1 MRKIIKIYKLNKK
14 SKNFFC
20 FFKDVKPCYTQSM
33 RIIVSNSARG
43 ATDGVLKHLSKN
55 LSASAHNIV
64 IAPDRFTASVERNII
79 ASLHIEGSFGIDVMS
94 FTRLANKIIGK
105 DIKKCLTPEGSVM
118 LIGKVITDLQDEL
131 QYYGRV
137 AMAEGFAHELYA
149 ALTAIRNSGITSQ
162 KLLEREAD
170 MSPALRAKT
179 HDIAL
184 IYDGYLKALEEK
196 HSDSSTRL
204 YALAKYIEDNPS
216 CIADTN
222 FYCMDIYDFS
232 QPEYEIL
239 TQIARNALS
248 FTVGITSGY
257 DNENKRIYPNYIL
270 KKLKSLTPDKVEI
283 EKHDEYLCP
292 PIDAISKKLFA
303 YVDTSADFRA
313 KNDGKVKLRVAKDR
327 NDEVLSLAM
336 DIEKAVRAGGRY
348 KDFEVFV
355 SDLDEYEG
363 EITAI
368 FKRYD
373 IPFFIDKK
381 ALLLEQTKSR
391 YILSALACVRS
402 GFRLRE
408 VLDFVKNPLFC
419 SKVQGGEESVFL
431 FENYCLKYNIM
442 QSRFFKEFTLKDEKK
457 LQKRYF
463 MIDKT
468 DDKTVVCKNAEE
480 NTIPE
485 QVRQTLVSTLSKLKE
500 KDSISG
506 YVASAKALLDDID
519 KEWQQHV
526 EKLSAISEYYL
537 KCAEQ
542 VDDKLLAVLNE
553 IDDVLCY
560 DTDIIGF
567 ESVFKAMLKTLKIA
581 LVPTFLDCVFIGDKD
596 SSFSGDGNIYILG
609 ANNGKFPNVGT
620 GGTVITQKDE
630 TLLSTLG
637 VEIYPCQ
644 RQKALTSMYDVCELM
659 KKPKGKLVV
668 SYAQMGGG
676 GALRPSTVIF
686 ELQNMLCENGAPLD
700 IERVCFDD
708 FRGRQDDDIA
718 LMFATK
724 KACRHEVL
732 KNVYSGRNRVEYKDI
747 YSAVNEFVDIYDKQ
761 RIDSAFNEPE
771 YIDMPNKPA
780 FEGRTSVSRI
790 ETFYHCPMRYYFN
803 YILSLKKRKDGEF
816 EGTEN
821 GTILHF
827 VLEKFFSDV
836 RDGNIDKTNIAKN
849 AYRYFDE
856 AIVANDFQ
864 PLMDKQDTRRLLL
877 RVRDEGVRLCGE
889 LYETSLHSKFRPTM
903 LEAKI
908 GEGEIKPMSL
918 DDGKIELKG
927 TIDRVDILDDKFLII
942 DYKTYKSAD
951 LTLKELYY
959 GEKVQLY
966 IYMRAIENSL
976 DLKPCGVFYLPVF
989 ASFTEEDESRHK
1001 YKGFAINSIEVLGEI
1016 DDRVTVENDKAI
1028 APYKVDKKTNA
1039 LSEPNHLSYEKM
1051 DMLGDYAVA
1060 ITTKGAQEIAKG
1072 YIKPTCVKDE
1082 CDRCDFASICA
1093 YKGRHERKISA
1104 VKSLSSLD
1112 LKGDKENE

>member
-1 MRKIIKIYKLNKK
+1 
-14 SKNFFC
+14 
-20 FFKDVKPCYTQSM
+20 M
-33 RIIVSNSARG
+33 RIVVSNSARG
-43 ATDGVLKHLSKN
+43 ATNGVLEYLKQN
-55 LSASAHNIV
+55 MSASAHNIV
-64 IAPDRFTASVERNII
+64 IAPDRFTASVERNLIS
-79 ASLHIEGSFGIDVMS
+79 SLEIEGSFGIDVMS

-118 LIGKVITDLQDEL
+118 LIGKVITDLKDEL
-131 QYYGRV
+131 QYYGKV

-162 KLLEREAD
+162 KLLEREGD

-184 IYDGYLKALEEK
+184 IYDGYLKALADK

-204 YALAKYIEDNPS
+204 YALAKYIEDNPT
-216 CIADTN
+216 CIADTH

-257 DNENKRIYPNYIL
+257 DNENKRIYPDYIL

-283 EKHDEYLCP
+283 IRKDEQLCP

-303 YVDTSADFRA
+303 YVDTTAEERA
-313 KNDGKVKLRVAKDR
+313 QNEGKVKLRVAKDQS
-327 NDEVLSLAM
+327 DEVLSLAM
-336 DIEKAVRAGGRY
+336 DIEKAVREGGRY
-348 KDFEVFV
+348 RDFEVFV
-355 SDLDEYEG
+355 SDLDGYES
-363 EITAI
+363 ELTAV
-368 FKRYD
+368 FNRYD

-431 FENYCLKYNIM
+431 FENYCLKYNIK
-442 QSRFFKEFTLKDEKK
+442 QSRFFKEFSLKNDDKY
-457 LQKRYF
+457 QKRYF
-463 MIDKT
+463 MRNKYGNKVDVY
-468 DDKTVVCKNAEE
+468 DNLEE
-480 NTIPE
+480 NAIPE
-485 QVRQTLVSTLSKLKE
+485 QVRVTLVNTLAGIKD

-506 YVASAKALLDDID
+506 YVQASKALLDNIEE
-519 KEWQQHV
+519 EWREHV
-526 EKLSAISEYYL
+526 DKLSKISEYYL

-542 VDDKLLAVLNE
+542 VDDKLLAVLDE
-553 IDDVLCY
+553 IDDVLDY

-581 LVPTFLDCVFIGDKD
+581 LVPTFLDCVFVGDKD

-609 ANNGKFPNVGT
+609 ANNGKFPCVSG

-630 TLLSTLG
+630 ALLETLG

-644 RQKALTSMYDVCELM
+644 RQKVLTNMYDVCELM
-659 KKPKGKLVV
+659 KKPKGALVV
-668 SYAQMGGG
+668 SYAEMGDG

-686 ELQNMLCENGAPLD
+686 ELQNMLCENGEPLK

-708 FRGRQDDDIA
+708 LRDKQEDDIA

-724 KACRHEVL
+724 KACRHEIL
-732 KNVYSGRNRVEYKDI
+732 RNVYSGRGRAEYKDI
-747 YSAVNEFVDIYDKQ
+747 YSAVNEFVEEYDKE
-761 RIDSAFNEPE
+761 RIDCAIHEPE
-771 YIDMPNKPA
+771 YIKMPDKPS

-790 ETFYHCPMRYYFN
+790 ETFYHCPMKYYFN

-827 VLEKFFSDV
+827 ILEKFFCDV
-836 RDGNIDKTNIAKN
+836 RDGKIYKDNIADS
-849 AYRYFDE
+849 AYRYFDD
-856 AIVANDFQ
+856 AIVENEFQ

-877 RVRDEGVRLCGE
+877 RVREEGVRLCKD
-889 LYETSLHSKFRPTM
+889 LYDYQAHSKFRPTM

-908 GEGEIKPMSL
+908 GEGSIKPMSL
-918 DDGKIELKG
+918 DGGRIQLKG
-927 TIDRVDILDDKFLII
+927 TIDRVDVLDDKFLVV

-989 ASFTEEDESRHK
+989 ASFTEEDASRYK
-1001 YKGFAINSIEVLGEI
+1001 YKGFATDSVETLYFI
-1016 DDRVTVENDKAI
+1016 DDRVPQDCAKAI
-1028 APYKVDKKTNA
+1028 APYKADKKTGA
-1039 LSEPNHLSYEKM
+1039 LDEPTHISYDKM

-1093 YKGRHERKISA
+1093 YKGRHERKLST
-1104 VKSLSSLD
+1104 VKSLSTLD
-1112 LKGDKENE
+1112 IKEEEQ